1 MMQSIARRKRIS
13 RMLACPTLVICCRTA
28 LMAQNQGPA
37 DTSNAAAPLR
47 VTHIVGFE
55 RISSN
60 AQGNLSI
67 EGDELRFQ
75 KKQGSP
81 VQVAIGSI
89 RDVTI
94 GQEDRQVGGVPLTLV
109 ETAAPYGGGRVMS
122 LFSHKK
128 FDTVTL
134 EYLDPNG
141 GFHGAIFQLNKG
153 QGQVLGSELEAKGV
167 HVSLPAPAASK
178 QSTQETNKNEVK

>member
-1 MMQSIARRKRIS
+1 MIQSIAPRNRS
-13 RMLACPTLVICCRTA
+13 RQVLACLTLVICCRTA

-37 DTSNAAAPLR
+37 DTSKAAAPLR
-47 VTHIVGFE
+47 VTHILGFE
-55 RISSN
+55 GISSN
-60 AQGNLSI
+60 AQGDLSI
-67 EGDELRFQ
+67 QGDELQFQ

-89 RDVTI
+89 QDVTI
-94 GQEDRQVGGVPLTLV
+94 GHEDKQVGGVPLTLV
-109 ETAAPYGGGRVMS
+109 KTATPYGGGRVLS

-128 FDTVTL
+128 FDTVTV

-153 QGQVLGSELEAKGV
+153 QGQVIGSELEAKGV
-167 HVSLPAPAASK
+167 HVSLLAPAASK
-178 QSTQETNKNEVK
+178 QSTPETK